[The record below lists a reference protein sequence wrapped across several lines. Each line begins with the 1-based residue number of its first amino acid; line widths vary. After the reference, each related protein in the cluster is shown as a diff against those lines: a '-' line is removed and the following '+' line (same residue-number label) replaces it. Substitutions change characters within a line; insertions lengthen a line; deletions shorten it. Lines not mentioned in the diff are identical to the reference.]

1 MYCAKA
7 DKTTEH
13 LLARFNNTDIHIM
26 NKKSVERN
34 IDEFL
39 NCGSVR

>member
-1 MYCAKA
+1 
-7 DKTTEH
+7 
-13 LLARFNNTDIHIM
+13 M

-39 NCGSVR
+39 NCGSVRWVKVI